1 MGRLRFFVLVILSA
15 TIVAGSSGCANFF
28 QTPVGRVLYDL
39 QPHRL
44 WRLNRM
50 PPPSRDVYFSVPPE
64 RVSHMPGPSIGES
77 SDPPGSATSRAAP

>member
-1 MGRLRFFVLVILSA
+1 MSLAAAMAV
-15 TIVAGSSGCANFF
+15 GSSGCANFF

-64 RVSHMPGPSIGES
+64 RVLVESVPASGRS
-77 SDPPGSATSRAAP
+77 SDGTGSATSRAAP